1 MMMEPS
7 RSFGVYTYNVEYANP
22 FINSLISLGELILW
36 QYFLLWLQLLSM
48 LLYLNL

>member
-22 FINSLISLGELILW
+22 FINSLISLGELIL
-36 QYFLLWLQLLSM
+36 
-48 LLYLNL
+48 

>member
-22 FINSLISLGELILW
+22 LTL
-36 QYFLLWLQLLSM
+36 
-48 LLYLNL
+48 